1 MINLSSLNKS
11 ILFFLF
17 LKISVSFMFFLTMP
31 ILFNQDVFMYNDF
44 EYYSSGD
51 FGAGRNIG
59 YRWLVWLL
67 GINSVDMFLPILLA
81 LLINLSV
88 DIAWIYLFSK
98 HLNSKGLFI
107 FAMMFGLQPYVAVYT
122 FKFSTILFAK
132 VGLFLFCRELFNG
145 GFNKT
150 KQKTLSILELFICT
164 VLTLLRNSNLFI
176 AAPYIFL
183 KLIKRPFFAIFVS
196 LSFSFLMLYTTWY
209 DGLLEGINPSTWPW
223 SLSYVKTLLD
233 IENNLLALIITFVF
247 RVFLLFGAREKLFN
261 VGVEPFLVLDVPG
274 VELCIYILLAFIQLF
289 GFLFAFKFIFLRY
302 GPVSLVMLISIGF
315 AILTVS
321 HQRYLIPYVPIC
333 LFGIALF
340 FSNRLDK

>member
-1 MINLSSLNKS
+1 
-11 ILFFLF
+11 
-17 LKISVSFMFFLTMP
+17 MP

-274 VELCIYILLAFIQLF
+274 VELCIYILLGFIQLF
-289 GFLFAFKFIFLRY
+289 GFLFAFKFIFVRY
-302 GPVSLVMLISIGF
+302 GLVSLVMLISIGF

-340 FSNRLDK
+340 FSNRMDK